1 MNRDLFSFF
10 CIFQLET
17 LGIVILIEYNRGN
30 DEGGYMG
37 ERLREN
43 EKTILIVDDVPA
55 NLELLTSHLVGYN
68 TAIAKTGRKAIQRA
82 KLLLPDI
89 ILLDIQMPEMDGY
102 ETCRRLK
109 DDPDTQDIPVIFM
122 TALTDT
128 QSKLEGFS
136 LGAVDYVTKPF
147 DSAELRARIET
158 HLTLA
163 LVQKELKEKN
173 EILEKNFKK
182 QKRVEQILRHD
193 MKSPLQAFLSI
204 PELIKMKISCDSD
217 LLSLFDMLGDAAH
230 GMLNMINS
238 SLTLYKI
245 EQGVYAPKFE
255 AVDVATVIG
264 QVVAALSHKFSSSTV
279 DVRDLS
285 VGAKVRGEELLLYSL
300 FSNLLKNALE
310 ASPSGYPV
318 QVLLTCSEV
327 LLIKITNRGSV
338 PLEIRDSFFDEFSSV
353 GKEHGTGLGTYS
365 AKLITNTLNGSIEL
379 DSSVDDETT
388 ILVTLPLF

>member
-1 MNRDLFSFF
+1 MEDHSQR
-10 CIFQLET
+10 
-17 LGIVILIEYNRGN
+17 R
-30 DEGGYMG
+30 
-37 ERLREN
+37 

-55 NLELLTSHLVGYN
+55 NLELLTSYLEGYN
-68 TAIAKTGRKAIQRA
+68 TAIAKTGLKALQRA
-82 KLLLPDI
+82 EMLHPDL

-109 DDPDTQDIPVIFM
+109 ENDETKDIPVIFM

-128 QSKLEGFS
+128 LSKLEGFS

-163 LVQKELKEKN
+163 FVQKEL
-173 EILEKNFKK
+173 LEKNLLLEKSFQK

-204 PELIKMKISCDSD
+204 PELIKMKISCS
-217 LLSLFDMLGDAAH
+217 SEVQELFDMLGDAAH

-245 EQGVYAPKFE
+245 EQGVYTPKLS
-255 AVDVATVIG
+255 AVDIASVIG

-279 DVRDLS
+279 EVRDFS
-285 VGAKVRGEELLLYSL
+285 AEAKACGEELLLYSL
-300 FSNLLKNALE
+300 FSNLIKNALE
-310 ASPSGYPV
+310 ASPSGYSV
-318 QVLLTCSEV
+318 SVMILCTES
-327 LLIKITNRGSV
+327 LLIRITNRGSV
-338 PLEIRDSFFDEFSSV
+338 PDEIRDSFFDEFSSM

-365 AKLITNTLNGSIEL
+365 AKLITDTLNGSIEL
-379 DSSVDDETT
+379 DTSVDGETS
-388 ILVTLPLF
+388 ILVTLPLFVA